1 MSTRL
6 LFTKP
11 FVRDY
16 QDLPEEIQKEVD
28 KALRLLLDNL
38 RHPSLRT
45 KKMQPKSR
53 GVFEARVTQGYRMT
67 FQVDPSAIITMR
79 RVGTHDILR
88 SP

>member
-1 MSTRL
+1 MSSRL

-16 QDLPEEIQKEVD
+16 QELPEEIQKEVD
-28 KALRLLLDNL
+28 KALRLLLDNP

-45 KKMQPKSR
+45 KKMQPKGR
-53 GVFEARVTQGYRMT
+53 GIFEARVTQGYRMT
-67 FQVDPSAIITMR
+67 FQVNPPDLVMR

>member
-1 MSTRL
+1 MSSRL

-16 QDLPEEIQKEVD
+16 QGLPEEIRHEVD
-28 KALRLLLDNL
+28 KALRLLLDNP

-53 GVFEARVTQGYRMT
+53 GIFEARVTQGYRMT
-67 FQVDPSAIITMR
+67 FQMNQPDLVMR